1 MAVAIYVTPEELAE
15 AMDREPSELVQL
27 LTSLASIHEDDPIER
42 IDFFN
47 MMASE
52 AHSQDC
58 VRVLTEFFNGA
69 LWALTASNKG
79 VA

>member
-15 AMDREPSELVQL
+15 AMDQEPSELVQL
-27 LTSLASIHEDDPIER
+27 LSNLASIHEDDPIER
-42 IDFFN
+42 IDFLN
-47 MMASE
+47 MLASE
-52 AHSQDC
+52 AHSHDC
-58 VRVLTEFFNGA
+58 VRLLTEFFNGA